1 MFLSDQNESDI
12 ADSFYQSSSSGGV
25 SADDGKSPD
34 NVEAVGC
41 NLSPTRMA
49 EQVGGISKHKHP
61 VMTMKPHFLLKPL
74 RLHTIRK
81 RESKDGIKNVTKTY
95 RGIRELAF
103 YESIQSASDLASTD
117 ELLADLYRFIYKLD
131 TRGSVLRILTL
142 CSSIHETTNSCGHS
156 LDTLPLLVAF
166 FLGDPSTVRMIK
178 SYVQSCCNH
187 LEEMKSL
194 GRLAVFTSPYYG
206 LFDLN
211 DSNGDTATQQ
221 PYLLLR
227 DLTAP
232 FDRPNVIDIKMGTQ
246 TYEPTAPLSK
256 QHREFNKYPQQS
268 DIGFRI
274 VAMRMYSFGEDK
286 YQYRDKSFGTSLQSR
301 RDIVDALTMFFSGA
315 FGTSLLLSR
324 LIDELNEI
332 KTWFEEQNASL
343 AFYSSSILIIY
354 EGSPTN
360 TLIDPSLKMIDFAHV
375 CRKKGGDKGYLRGI
389 ENLICILSE
398 IQSKG

>member
-1 MFLSDQNESDI
+1 MASLICTSTISTPTSTARISSSQDTYSTLVASLTVATAAIALTASWRFMLWRGRVYAKRLHQDVAKADWKDGTPLIDCPNDKLHQSIVESARRRGTATLQSVPMFLSDQNESDI

-25 SADDGKSPD
+25 SADDGKSPY

-41 NLSPTRMA
+41 NLTPTRMA
-49 EQVGGISKHKHP
+49 EQVGGIAKHKHP
-61 VMTMKPHFLLKPL
+61 
-74 RLHTIRK
+74 
-81 RESKDGIKNVTKTY
+81 
-95 RGIRELAF
+95 
-103 YESIQSASDLASTD
+103 
-117 ELLADLYRFIYKLD
+117 
-131 TRGSVLRILTL
+131 
-142 CSSIHETTNSCGHS
+142 
-156 LDTLPLLVAF
+156 
-166 FLGDPSTVRMIK
+166 

-301 RDIVDALTMFFSGA
+301 RDIVDALTMFFCGA

-332 KTWFEEQNASL
+332 KIWFEEQNASL
-343 AFYSSSILIIY
+343 AFYASSILIIY